1 MGVMG
6 IGAARVLVVEDE
18 DPIRSAV
25 EVALR
30 SEGYEVRAEPDACGI
45 EEVSEQFRPDLAVL
59 DVRLPVGPDGHTAA
73 KRLRLASNLPI
84 IFLTAADTL
93 EDRLAG
99 FKAGADDYLVKP
111 FEMAELLARSQA
123 LLRRSGRLASAVWE
137 LGDLIVDDT
146 SRTAMRAGK
155 ALNLTPTEY
164 QLLRVLVQHPG
175 QLLSKSQLLAKTWGF
190 DAYDTNLVEVH
201 ISALRRKLE
210 VNGPRLV
217 HTVRATGGYIF
228 RADG

>member
-1 MGVMG
+1 MGNG
-6 IGAARVLVVEDE
+6 PARVLVVEDE
-18 DPIRSAV
+18 APIRSAV

-30 SEGYEVRAEPDACGI
+30 SEGYEVHSEADATSI
-45 EEVSEQFRPDLAVL
+45 EKVSEEFRPDLAVL
-59 DVRLPVGPDGHTAA
+59 DVRLPIGPDGFAAA
-73 KRLRLASNLPI
+73 KRLRLASSLPI

-93 EDRLAG
+93 EDRLSG

-123 LLRRSGRLASAVWE
+123 LLRRSGRLTSAVWE
-137 LGDLIVDDT
+137 IGDLIVDDT
-146 SRTAMRAGK
+146 DRTAIRAGNP
-155 ALNLTPTEY
+155 LNLTPTEY

-210 VNGPRLV
+210 AHGSRLI

-228 RADG
+228 RADA